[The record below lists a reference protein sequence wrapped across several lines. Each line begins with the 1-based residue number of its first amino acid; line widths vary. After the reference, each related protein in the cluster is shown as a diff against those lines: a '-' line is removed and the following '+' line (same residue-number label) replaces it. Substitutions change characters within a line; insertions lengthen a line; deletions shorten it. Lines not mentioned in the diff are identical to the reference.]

1 MTQCRVTPYADPGEV
16 YPRRR
21 VGGFFVAGHGVDAR
35 TSASASVAA
44 GTCSGARKV
53 AMMARRSG
61 FWATRSV
68 RVAKTPRRSAYRL
81 SRHQG
86 RL

>member
-44 GTCSGARKV
+44 GYLLRCLQSGDDGPQIGVLGHALGK
-53 AMMARRSG
+53 G
-61 FWATRSV
+61 GQNT
-68 RVAKTPRRSAYRL
+68 
-81 SRHQG
+81 
-86 RL
+86 